1 MMAHL
6 LDHVST
12 YPTAPGNACAL
23 IGRWVQDG
31 ALFGKRIISRDDM
44 RAKTKD
50 LNNLLADEKTLI
62 ILDDAEVT

>member
-1 MMAHL
+1 M
-6 LDHVST
+6 
-12 YPTAPGNACAL
+12 
-23 IGRWVQDG
+23 QDG